1 MNPAVG
7 SEKSEAGPLATDT
20 PIDAPP
26 AYTHHPPSSTSG
38 SVTQVNDERNPASI
52 PSTMGEKK
60 VYTTYH
66 VYLEQNYMRKLK
78 VATVKHLNSEEPT
91 YRFEFPEEGEH
102 AGQMV
107 MLADKSASP
116 AHLGNALFT
125 KDFGNGTLNLSDGRI
140 ANISVVKRTTDRQ
153 EVRLFRLDIQNATP
167 EQHPSTLF
175 WEMGSHNH
183 GASKSGFGNLELM
196 DEDRK
201 VYAVLLTAFHKSLK
215 KLGRLHFMV
224 EPNDAL
230 VEMTIGSLMS
240 IWKKAERD
248 VRSGHIGLR
257 T

>member
-1 MNPAVG
+1 MNPVVE

-20 PIDAPP
+20 PVDAPP
-26 AYTHHPPSSTSG
+26 AYTPHPPSSASG
-38 SVTQVNDERNPASI
+38 SATQVNDERNPASI

-78 VATVKHLNSEEPT
+78 VATVKHLNSEEPN
-91 YRFEFPEEGEH
+91 YRFEFPEEGKH

-116 AHLGNALFT
+116 AHLGIAIFT

-140 ANISVVKRTTDRQ
+140 ANISVVKRTTTRQ
-153 EVRLFRLDIQNATP
+153 ENATP

-183 GASKSGFGNLELM
+183 GASRSGFGNLELM

-201 VYAVLLTAFHKSLK
+201 VYAVLLTAFHKSMK

-224 EPNDAL
+224 KPNDAL
-230 VEMTIGSLMS
+230 VEMAIGSLMS